1 MRIHW
6 RKNGISHWQC
16 HFFPFKQRK
25 PQLDKTKKNKT
36 MSIELVQN
44 SQYIEKISKNGE
56 NISVHY
62 VVKNSPFNLI
72 AKVKDN
78 EYNFASNKIS
88 CELLYDL
95 PGNKNVEFIS
105 KKPIEFVA
113 NPTPTGHECNIEV
126 RVKVLTTQC
135 EGSLFLIRVR
145 VHASDGSYIEGI
157 TDSIKAVSKPEQIR
171 RKIALRDGTDIK
183 KNTRRKKRTRSD
195 ELIESLQ
202 SIQYVQNKQS
212 EVLNSLCQYL
222 GNMNPSGFPLMN
234 NANVSLNVS
243 QNVQST
249 NSDTRPAFT
258 IDNSITIDHKVQP
271 TMSYYQVPQKETEDP
286 LQVAYQNL
294 VNAYN
299 QVDPAERPL
308 KMRKI
313 FQDDTSSIKEEL
325 TKSFASNVEP
335 VGSVFDSSSLSFNDP
350 YYMTDNLTTITDS
363 CYCPTCPARKE
374 LDQINNFYM
383 DFLTDDAVLV

>member
-335 VGSVFDSSSLSFNDP
+335 V
-350 YYMTDNLTTITDS
+350 DS